1 MKFVG
6 IVAVFALILV
16 FALPAYAETQSV
28 KISGDLTIH
37 AIARDNFDL
46 DSQRGTGQDYPTG
59 VQAPTG
65 MSDEQFIISIADVQI
80 DADLTD
86 NVSTVIRI
94 VNQRNWGDSDY
105 KTLVDPAAPQGHY
118 VTVDHDLLD
127 LGVDLAY
134 VQIKELFFEPLS
146 IRIGRQDLWFGRGL
160 IIGANLV
167 DPGLVEANL
176 PAGVAVGESNGA
188 IERRYGIGSP
198 ELTAY
203 RSFDAVRATVDFE
216 KWAPFVVDLVYFR
229 NDQGTLSSNS
239 IDVLGANAG
248 YNWDVY
254 NAETE
259 AYYWYR
265 RDNNDGN
272 PRTGSADEIHT
283 IGLRGSFNPTED
295 WLFGG
300 EAAMQFGTR
309 MADVAWSTTAT
320 GNAMLEP
327 QDRCA
332 GMLNAYI
339 DYLGWQKYMYSPK
352 IGAEMIWTSGDDV
365 DPGDLGDT
373 FTQWN
378 PMYRGYFPTM
388 IRPYLGRYYFTSRYP
403 GGEDLGLTNQFE
415 LIAKAEMRPLDDV
428 LFEAKVAGFYLDK
441 IPLRM
446 GENSQ
451 AGWIGA
457 HHLGTELNMK
467 TTYDY
472 TEDVSFSLASAFFF
486 PGDVYDEQDV
496 QNSMPDSPTDRQ
508 PAIATEVIGTC
519 KVSF

>member
-1 MKFVG
+1 MRFVV
-6 IVAVFALILV
+6 IVAAVALI
-16 FALPAYAETQSV
+16 FAFTLPAYAETQSV
-28 KISGDLTIH
+28 KVSGDLTIH

-46 DSQRGTGQDYPTG
+46 DKNRDTGQDFPTG
-59 VQAPTG
+59 VNVPTG
-65 MSDEQFIISIADVQI
+65 MSKEHFIMTIAEVQV

-105 KTLVDPAAPQGHY
+105 KTLVDPTAPQADFI
-118 VTVDHDLLD
+118 TVDHDLLD

-134 VQIKELFFEPLS
+134 VQIRELFFEPLS

-167 DPGLVEANL
+167 DPGLVESNM
-176 PAGVAVGESNGA
+176 PADSV
-188 IERRYGIGSP
+188 ERLRGIGAP
-198 ELTAY
+198 EYTAY
-203 RSFDAVRATVDFE
+203 RSFDAVRATIDFE
-216 KWAPFVVDLVYFR
+216 KYAPFVVDLVYFR

-239 IDVLGANAG
+239 IDVVGVNAG
-248 YNWDVY
+248 YNFDVY
-254 NAETE
+254 NAELE
-259 AYYWYR
+259 SYYWFR

-272 PRTGSADEIHT
+272 NRTASSDDIHT

-309 MADVAWSTTAT
+309 VADVAWSTTET
-320 GNAMLEP
+320 GTASLDE
-327 QDRCA
+327 QDRFA
-332 GMLNAYI
+332 GMMNAYV

-352 IGAEMIWTSGDDV
+352 VGAEVIWTSGDDT

-403 GGEDLGLTNQFE
+403 LGEDLGITNQWE
-415 LIAKAEMRPLDDV
+415 VMAKGSLQPLDDV
-428 LFEAKVAGFYLDK
+428 SVEGIVSGYYLDR
-441 IPLRM
+441 IPIRL

-451 AGWIGA
+451 AGWIGS
-457 HHLGTELNMK
+457 HHAGTELNIK
-467 TTYDY
+467 TSYDY
-472 TEDVSFSLASAFFF
+472 TEDVTFSLATAWFW
-486 PGDVYDEQDV
+486 PGDVYEEQSH
-496 QNSMPDSPTDRQ
+496 QNEWPDNPTDLQ
-508 PAIATEVIGTC
+508 PTMATEIVGSC